1 VAVPGAVAALAVS
14 SFSPV
19 SGTIGTEVTIR
30 GSGFTGVAGVRF
42 GGVAGEFSVRSSAE
56 ITATVPAGA
65 STGPVNITGHGGTAA
80 SREAFTARPGIVLS
94 ALSGPPGTIVM
105 VAGAGFAAEEAVD
118 IYLGADFSLTDQ
130 ALASATSGGPSR
142 VSRPRSRPVPRTL
155 ARHASP
161 RSAGIRA

>member
-1 VAVPGAVAALAVS
+1 M
-14 SFSPV
+14 
-19 SGTIGTEVTIR
+19 R
-30 GSGFTGVAGVRF
+30 FTLLGPL
-42 GGVAGEFSVRSSAE
+42 SVHDDE
-56 ITATVPAGA
+56 
-65 STGPVNITGHGGTAA
+65 GPVNITGHGGTAA

-130 ALASATSGGPSR
+130 AWPVPPAGGPSP

>member
-1 VAVPGAVAALAVS
+1 
-14 SFSPV
+14 
-19 SGTIGTEVTIR
+19 
-30 GSGFTGVAGVRF
+30 
-42 GGVAGEFSVRSSAE
+42 
-56 ITATVPAGA
+56 
-65 STGPVNITGHGGTAA
+65 
-80 SREAFTARPGIVLS
+80 
-94 ALSGPPGTIVM
+94 M